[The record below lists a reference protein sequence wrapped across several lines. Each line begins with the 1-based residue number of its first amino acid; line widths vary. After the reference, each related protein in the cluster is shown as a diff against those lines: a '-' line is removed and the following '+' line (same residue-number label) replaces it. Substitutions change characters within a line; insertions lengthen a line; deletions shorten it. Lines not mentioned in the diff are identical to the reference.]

1 MTCLLQ
7 NPPDF
12 SVATGL
18 HLSWTWVKANC
29 LWSHPEDT
37 DAATGLRPRGS
48 EQRLVG
54 SQGKEFRGLG
64 RIRDTTSEKD
74 EVILKGSD
82 TLLSLMVEG
91 RKGSKK
97 LKTTAHQQQVK
108 DSEENRQLSPHLT
121 TTWTLLIKE
130 IPLLTN
136 KQEVSYQKKRVSC
149 SIHSFYPCPHRVAH
163 YYRDININRKRS

>member
-1 MTCLLQ
+1 M
-7 NPPDF
+7 
-12 SVATGL
+12 
-18 HLSWTWVKANC
+18 
-29 LWSHPEDT
+29 E
-37 DAATGLRPRGS
+37 
-48 EQRLVG
+48 
-54 SQGKEFRGLG
+54 SQGKEFRGLS

-82 TLLSLMVEG
+82 TLLSLMDEG
-91 RKGSKK
+91 KKGSKK

-136 KQEVSYQKKRVSC
+136 KQEVSYQKKE
-149 SIHSFYPCPHRVAH
+149 
-163 YYRDININRKRS
+163 

>member
-12 SVATGL
+12 SAATGL

-54 SQGKEFRGLG
+54 SQGKEFRGLS
-64 RIRDTTSEKD
+64 RIRETTSEKD

-82 TLLSLMVEG
+82 TLLSLMDEG
-91 RKGSKK
+91 KKAEDHSPSTAGQRFRRK
-97 LKTTAHQQQVK
+97 
-108 DSEENRQLSPHLT
+108 
-121 TTWTLLIKE
+121 
-130 IPLLTN
+130 
-136 KQEVSYQKKRVSC
+136 
-149 SIHSFYPCPHRVAH
+149 
-163 YYRDININRKRS
+163 